1 VTQGEEK
8 QRILFVD
15 DEPKILKG
23 FQRMLRNMRR
33 EWEMAF
39 AENGYQALEMLSKQ
53 FFDVVVSDMCM
64 PGMHGTELLERIMRD
79 HPDTVRIVLSGHS
92 DQKMILKSTI
102 PAHRFLSK
110 PCDAQVLI
118 STVHRA
124 CALRDLLKHKSLKK
138 IVSKIGA
145 LPSLPSLYT
154 EIIEELKSP
163 KGSIKKAGEIVG
175 KDLGMSAKILQLV
188 NSSFFGL
195 PNHISNPSQAVLF
208 LGLDTIK
215 ALALTIGLFSKL
227 DTSILNTLN
236 IKNIYEHSLN
246 TGAIAREIART
257 ENMEMETIDNSFM
270 AGMLHDIG
278 KLILALNFPDAYA
291 EALKLADQEKVP
303 FHDAEKK
310 VIGATHAEVGAY
322 LLGLWGLPDT
332 IVEAVAFHHIPGK
345 CSLKGFCELTFVHAA
360 NYIEHHGQTAANT
373 KNIKDKFDKA
383 YMSQFDL
390 HDKLPTWEK
399 ISGKIV
405 PDGTHDEQ

>member
-1 VTQGEEK
+1 MIQGERK
-8 QRILFVD
+8 RRILFVD
-15 DEPKILKG
+15 DEPRILKG
-23 FQRMLRNMRR
+23 FQRMLRSMRH

-39 AENGYQALEMLSKQ
+39 AENGFQALEALSEQ
-53 FFDVVVSDMCM
+53 SFDVVVSDMRM
-64 PGMHGTELLERIMRD
+64 PDMDGAELLERIMQN
-79 HPDTVRIVLSGHS
+79 HPEIVRIVLSGHS
-92 DQKMILKSTI
+92 DQEMILKSTI
-102 PAHRFLSK
+102 PAHRYLSK
-110 PCDAQVLI
+110 PCDPQVLI

-138 IVSKIGA
+138 VVSKTIA

-154 EIIEELKSP
+154 EIIEEIKSP
-163 KGSIKKAGEIVG
+163 KGSIKRVGEIVQ
-175 KDLGMSAKILQLV
+175 KDLGMSSKILQLV

-195 PNHISNPSQAVLF
+195 PGHVSNPSQAVIL

-215 ALALTIGLFSKL
+215 ALVLTIGLFSKL
-227 DTSILNTLN
+227 NASILNTLN

-278 KLILALNFPDAYA
+278 KLILALNLPDAYA
-291 EALKLADQEKVP
+291 EALKLADREKVP

-345 CSLKGFCELTFVHAA
+345 CSMKNFCELIFVHVA
-360 NYIEHHGQTAANT
+360 NYIEYQGQTAANT
-373 KNIKDKFDKA
+373 RNIEDKFDIA

-390 HDKLPTWEK
+390 HAKLPAWGK
-399 ISGKIV
+399 ISRNIV
-405 PDGTHDEQ
+405 PDGKHDE